1 MKTKP
6 KEMTDRQLF
15 STREKAIVWLNQNQQ
30 SILKKEYDPVKF
42 LVGLKRYEAVEDE
55 IVRRKL

>member
-1 MKTKP
+1 MKAKP

-42 LVGLKRYEAVEDE
+42 LVGLKRYEAVGQ
-55 IVRRKL
+55 